1 MLLFPAPTNPLREME
16 DTRIPRF
23 DATRDPE
30 GVASHVPHMDHFYD
44 NSVQSAQM
52 CDLAV
57 DFELLDE
64 HLVLL
69 GNQVRFN
76 INICTYV
83 RSAKQLCRAWA
94 RIRSSIGYAR

>member
-1 MLLFPAPTNPLREME
+1 MLLFPAPTNPLRKME

-23 DATRDPE
+23 DTTRDPE
-30 GVASHVPHMDHFYD
+30 GVASYVPHMDHFYD
-44 NSVQSAQM
+44 NSIQSAQM
-52 CDLAV
+52 RDLAV

-76 INICTYV
+76 VNDTYL
-83 RSAKQLCRAWA
+83 RSAKQSRRAWA
-94 RIRSSIGYAR
+94 KIRSSIGYAR

>member
-1 MLLFPAPTNPLREME
+1 ME

-23 DATRDPE
+23 DATQDPE
-30 GVASHVPHMDHFYD
+30 GVGSYVPHMDHFYD

-52 CDLAV
+52 RDLAV

-76 INICTYV
+76 VNIHTYL
-83 RSAKQLCRAWA
+83 RSAKRLRRAWA